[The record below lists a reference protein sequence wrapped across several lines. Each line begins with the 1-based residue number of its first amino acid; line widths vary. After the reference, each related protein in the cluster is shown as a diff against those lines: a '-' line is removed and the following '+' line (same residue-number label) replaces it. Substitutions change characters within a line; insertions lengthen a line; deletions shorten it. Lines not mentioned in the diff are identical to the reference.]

1 MNEFLNCLNSNLAE
15 QQNIIKKIENKLHLK
30 PHTEYLEIWI
40 QRMLYKRNLNYSY
53 QSALC
58 KRVMGDSVQ
67 IWNYD
72 WLDSTLLNKIKT
84 IPIIDSKELKNM
96 NSKISSLEVNQFED
110 RY

>member
-1 MNEFLNCLNSNLAE
+1 
-15 QQNIIKKIENKLHLK
+15 
-30 PHTEYLEIWI
+30 
-40 QRMLYKRNLNYSY
+40 
-53 QSALC
+53 
-58 KRVMGDSVQ
+58 MGDSVQ

-96 NSKISSLEVNQFED
+96 NSKISSLDVNQFED

>member
-1 MNEFLNCLNSNLAE
+1 
-15 QQNIIKKIENKLHLK
+15 
-30 PHTEYLEIWI
+30 
-40 QRMLYKRNLNYSY
+40 MLYKRNLNYSY

-84 IPIIDSKELKNM
+84 NL
-96 NSKISSLEVNQFED
+96 
-110 RY
+110 

>member
-1 MNEFLNCLNSNLAE
+1 M
-15 QQNIIKKIENKLHLK
+15 
-30 PHTEYLEIWI
+30 
-40 QRMLYKRNLNYSY
+40 NYSY